1 MDQQL
6 KHKPVAIQ
14 VNEIGQ
20 DFYWRT
26 ILQDVKRFASQC
38 THCSQIKGETSKS
51 KNALTQSKRIWS
63 SLKLMVHGPFP
74 NASGELK
81 NILTLHDAC
90 SKWILGKI
98 VSTSGT
104 SLDYELA
111 KFVFASMCEYGTYY
125 MFFHSIFFR
134 SNFQLFSILGFA
146 KCELLKPHE
155 SLQKLFFKHFNQMWD
170 ELGGLDV
177 SPADILNSSNTLDEY
192 SQSLFEEVTAY
203 AESNYETWESLFNVW
218 LFQLRTSVKHSKSP
232 FAYMFNRN
240 PFSNNL
246 DIPDE
251 NEFCD
256 SDEDSNQPS
265 RKRRKLKSSTL
276 HCRHCGETF
285 TSKIRYVCIKWSY
298 DIILLKQQ
306 LYSLLF

>member
-1 MDQQL
+1 MNWQNLCLHQCANM
-6 KHKPVAIQ
+6 V
-14 VNEIGQ
+14 
-20 DFYWRT
+20 RT
-26 ILQDVKRFASQC
+26 TCF
-38 THCSQIKGETSKS
+38 
-51 KNALTQSKRIWS
+51 
-63 SLKLMVHGPFP
+63 F
-74 NASGELK
+74 
-81 NILTLHDAC
+81 
-90 SKWILGKI
+90 I
-98 VSTSGT
+98 V
-104 SLDYELA
+104 
-111 KFVFASMCEYGTYY
+111 
-125 MFFHSIFFR
+125 FFSAPI
-134 SNFQLFSILGFA
+134 SNFFSVLGFA

-177 SPADILNSSNTLDEY
+177 SPADILNSSNILDEY

-251 NEFCD
+251 NELCD

-285 TSKIRYVCIKWSY
+285 TSKIRYVCIKWRY